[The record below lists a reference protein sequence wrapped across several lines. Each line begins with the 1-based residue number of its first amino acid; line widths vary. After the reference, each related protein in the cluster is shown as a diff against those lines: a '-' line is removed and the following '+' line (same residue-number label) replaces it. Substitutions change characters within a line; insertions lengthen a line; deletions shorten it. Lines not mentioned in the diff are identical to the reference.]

1 MGYAGGSTPDPTYH
15 RLGDHTETLQV
26 DFDPERIS
34 YEELLDVF
42 WASHDPRRMPWSVQ
56 YKNVVFVHDEEQRRA
71 AERTRQRMAS
81 ALRADVRTEILEAGR
96 FYRAEGYHQKYRLRG
111 SRPFAGEYES
121 IYPIERDF
129 VDSTAV
135 ARVNGYLAGHG
146 DVEQLESHIDRLGLS
161 AAAAEKLRAHVAAH
175 RGR

>member
-1 MGYAGGSTPDPTYH
+1 VGYAGGTTPDPTYH
-15 RLGDHTETLQV
+15 ALGDHTETLQV

-42 WASHDPRRMPWSVQ
+42 WGSHDPRRTPWSVQ

-71 AERTRQRMAS
+71 AERTRERMAEMLAS
-81 ALRADVRTEILEAGR
+81 DVRTEILGAGR

-111 SRPFAGEYES
+111 SRTFSREYET
-121 IYPIERDF
+121 IYPQEHDF

-146 DVEQLESHIDRLGLS
+146 DLEQLESHIDRLGLS
-161 AAAAEKLRAHVAAH
+161 PSAMEQLRSHV
-175 RGR
+175 GRRRR